1 MRIKLMTA
9 PCLPAGGF
17 RMYEL
22 SLDAARLRSSR
33 RPAAV
38 GAGLGPD
45 ADRGMTDGPLT
56 RPVRRVAVGAAISD
70 GNLNPKRHFFLPISK
85 VV

>member
-22 SLDAARLRSSR
+22 SLDAARRRSSR

-45 ADRGMTDGPLT
+45 ADRGMTDGGPLT
-56 RPVRRVAVGAAISD
+56 RPVRRVAVGAATQ
-70 GNLNPKRHFFLPISK
+70 PQTAFFSPYL
-85 VV
+85 

>member
-45 ADRGMTDGPLT
+45 ADRGMDRRGGRTPDAPSST
-56 RPVRRVAVGAAISD
+56 RCRWCRYQRRESQPQTA
-70 GNLNPKRHFFLPISK
+70 FFSPYL
-85 VV
+85 